1 MKMRRLTLKIKFTRH
16 GQIDLLIDLLI
27 GPLPELDHV
36 DQPTHFHG
44 YNEARVLYYLYGNDP
59 FRVMSILSSERM

>member
-1 MKMRRLTLKIKFTRH
+1 MEMRRLALKVKFTRH
-16 GQIDLLIDLLI
+16 GQILIDLLI
-27 GPLPELDHV
+27 GPLPEHHHV

-59 FRVMSILSSERM
+59 FRVMSILSSERI